1 MITFL
6 CILFM
11 AVSALLVVVIL
22 MQRGRGGG
30 LAGAFGSGGGG
41 NSAFGT
47 KIGDVFTTVT
57 VVLFV
62 IFLLLSVGLNYA
74 FHDHK
79 ETISGAVQSQPAL
92 TGAGAAAA
100 AGNNLQVSAPADAA
114 TQSARG
120 ALSAA
125 TASTMEAITRPAPAA
140 VSSSQPATSPERG
153 K

>member
-6 CILFM
+6 TIVFIL
-11 AVSALLVVVIL
+11 VSALLVLVIL

-74 FHDHK
+74 FQGHK
-79 ETISGAVQSQPAL
+79 ETIGVGAPATAPAALDVQAPG
-92 TGAGAAAA
+92 TPAA
-100 AGNNLQVSAPADAA
+100 AGGAAPA
-114 TQSARG
+114 TG
-120 ALSAA
+120 
-125 TASTMEAITRPAPAA
+125 
-140 VSSSQPATSPERG
+140 PESG